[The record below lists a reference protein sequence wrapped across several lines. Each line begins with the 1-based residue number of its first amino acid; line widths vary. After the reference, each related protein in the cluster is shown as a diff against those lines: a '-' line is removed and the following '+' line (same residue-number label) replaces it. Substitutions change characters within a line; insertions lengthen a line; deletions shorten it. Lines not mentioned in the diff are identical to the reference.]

1 MLNYLIQH
9 YSRSLELEEEL
20 QHAKIKFSTKRTSI
34 LQFEKKPKV
43 IFKAVI
49 RTRSLHRSK

>member
-9 YSRSLELEEEL
+9 YSRGLELEEEL